1 MLVELSVMEQRYQAA
16 SNTRKSLIEPTAEKQ
31 APVAQPPR
39 VTFLEL
45 FFDLVFV
52 VVIAQLAQRLA
63 ANPSWAG
70 VGWFVYLFY
79 AVWSSW
85 INGTLYYD
93 LHGTSSCPSSD
104 FGSGRDP

>member
-1 MLVELSVMEQRYQAA
+1 MPAMGESTERVSAA
-16 SNTRKSLIEPTAEKQ
+16 RRFWSPPARFEDRPTDR
-31 APVAQPPR
+31 R

-70 VGWFVYLFY
+70 VGWFVFLFY

>member
-1 MLVELSVMEQRYQAA
+1 MVHMAGEPERPSAA
-16 SNTRKSLIEPTAEKQ
+16 RRFWS
-31 APVAQPPR
+31 PPARFADRPADRR

-63 ANPSWAG
+63 AHPSWSG
-70 VGWFVYLFY
+70 VGWFVFLFY

-93 LHGTSSCPSSD
+93 LHGTNDVSVGCSPSCRCSQS
-104 FGSGRDP
+104 R